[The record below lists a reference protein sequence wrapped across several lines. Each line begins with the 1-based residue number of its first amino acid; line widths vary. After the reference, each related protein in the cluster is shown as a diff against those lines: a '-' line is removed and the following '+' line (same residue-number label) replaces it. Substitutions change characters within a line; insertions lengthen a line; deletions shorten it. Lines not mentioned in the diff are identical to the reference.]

1 MQEFV
6 IEVRR
11 TLIHMLVWAAFVIVS
26 AWTGGKTDLI
36 LGLILGITGSILYFL
51 LMCYRV
57 RKSADMAPEKA
68 VTYMRVG
75 WLIRLSFIVAIL
87 IVSLKVPSVN
97 FLAAVVGLFSLQIIL
112 YGKAVITVVQ
122 GVLRNFILE
131 RKG

>member
-51 LMCYRV
+51 LMCYRI
-57 RKSADMAPEKA
+57 RKSADMSKEKA

-112 YGKAVITVVQ
+112 YGKAVLTVVQ
-122 GVLRNFILE
+122 GVFRNFILE